1 MRRPRSLGPVIVA
14 GVLVFGGVAC
24 GTTDPA
30 AQERLPPIRTT
41 VVTTTTTTTTIP
53 PGDVVY
59 VVQSGDTLFSIAAR
73 FGVTV
78 ESIVERNGLAS
89 PDAIEADQRLEIPE
103 AKIVI
108 DDSVGETVP
117 PTAVP

>member
-1 MRRPRSLGPVIVA
+1 MARLALVTILGVGAFAVT
-14 GVLVFGGVAC
+14 AC

-41 VVTTTTTTTTIP
+41 IASTTTTTSTLP

-59 VVQSGDTLFSIAAR
+59 VVQAGDALGLIAER

-78 ESIVERNGLAS
+78 EAIVERNALAS
-89 PDAIEADQRLEIPE
+89 PDSIQAGQRLEIPE
-103 AKIVI
+103 AKVVI
-108 DDSVGETVP
+108 DDSA
-117 PTAVP
+117 TATSAP

>member
-1 MRRPRSLGPVIVA
+1 MARPALVTIVA
-14 GVLVFGGVAC
+14 VGALASAAC

-41 VVTTTTTTTTIP
+41 IATTTTTTTTMP

-59 VVQSGDTLFSIAAR
+59 VVQAGDALSRIAER

-78 ESIVERNGLAS
+78 EAIVDRNALAS
-89 PDAIEADQRLEIPE
+89 PDAIQAGQRLEIPE
-103 AKIVI
+103 AKVVI
-108 DDSVGETVP
+108 DDS
-117 PTAVP
+117 TATSTP

>member
-1 MRRPRSLGPVIVA
+1 MLVA
-14 GVLVFGGVAC
+14 VLAAGTAAC

-41 VVTTTTTTTTIP
+41 IATTTTTTTTIP

-59 VVQSGDTLFSIAAR
+59 VVQSGDTLGKIAER

-78 ESIVERNGLAS
+78 QSIVDRNLLAS
-89 PDAIEADQRLEIPE
+89 PDAIEAGQRLEVPE
-103 AKIVI
+103 AKLVI
-108 DDSVGETVP
+108 DDSAAT
-117 PTAVP
+117 TAP